1 MSAPNRGAISNS
13 SRTWPKRA
21 LALFGLMVVLLYALV
36 LFTGDR
42 SLSPK
47 LGIDLQGGTRVTLV
61 PQGEEPTQ
69 DQLAQARVIL
79 EQRVNGMG
87 VSGAEVVTNGNT
99 LVITVP
105 GEDTTQAQAVG
116 ATSQLLFRPVAD
128 QPMPDPAALGE
139 TIEEMA
145 NRWVE
150 YDVISVEG
158 ANEILGQVQDAINP
172 TTAEE
177 GEEEADAEDESSDAP
192 TVTAEPLPEPENS
205 LEAADRRDEMTD
217 MLLQDRQSEDPTVQ
231 AAALSLMQCD
241 ATTDPLAGA
250 DDPALPFVTCDYANQ
265 APYLLQPA
273 PLLTGIEDPEG
284 TRLTGNE
291 IDTNSPINGGLNS
304 QTGQMEI
311 SFSFQTGDG
320 PSGSE
325 TWANL
330 TQENLQKQIAIT
342 LDSAVI
348 SAPVIQG
355 ATPYGSATSITGQFT
370 QEEAQNLANNLRYG
384 ALPLS
389 FTGEDGE
396 SGGTT
401 EIVPPSLGHTAL
413 QAGLIAGIVGL
424 IMVALYSLYYFRA
437 LAGVSILTLVGA
449 AILTYG
455 SIVLLGRWI
464 GYSLDLSGIA
474 GLVIGIGATADSFVV
489 YYERIKDE
497 LLEGRTFRSAAT
509 KAWGR
514 ARSTIVTGNAV
525 TLIGSIVVYLLSV
538 GEVKGFAFTLGLTTV
553 FDLVVSFLIMAP
565 LMQLAARRPA
575 FAKPSMNGL
584 GGIFALAQERREQ
597 GFFSKSGKSAGANT
611 DAADNDAAPEEAPE
625 NKFRSVVG
633 PAATGSASS
642 TATEN
647 QSRGDSDSTTPSE
660 QDSQDEEK

>member
-1 MSAPNRGAISNS
+1 MSAPNRGAISKSN
-13 SRTWPKRA
+13 RTWPKRA
-21 LALFGLMVVLLYALV
+21 LALFGLIVILLYALI
-36 LFTGDR
+36 LFTGER

-69 DQLAQARVIL
+69 DQLAQARTIL

-116 ATSQLLFRPVAD
+116 ATSQLLFRPVAE
-128 QPMPDPAALGE
+128 QPNPDPAALGE

-150 YDVISVEG
+150 FDLISVDG
-158 ANEILGQVQDAINP
+158 ANQVLKQVHDAINP
-172 TTAEE
+172 TTDDE
-177 GEEEADAEDESSDAP
+177 GDAADDADSDAP
-192 TVTAEPLPEPENS
+192 TVTAEPRPEPENS
-205 LEAADRRDEMTD
+205 LEAADRRDEMTE
-217 MLLQDRQSEDPTVQ
+217 MLLKDRQSEDPTVQ

-241 ATTDPLAGA
+241 AATDPLAGA
-250 DDPALPFVTCDYANQ
+250 DDPALPFVTCDYDNQ
-265 APYLLQPA
+265 APYLLEPA
-273 PLLTGIEDPEG
+273 PLLAGIEDPEG

-320 PSGSE
+320 PTGSD
-325 TWANL
+325 TWAKL
-330 TQENLQKQIAIT
+330 TDEYLQKQIAIT

-355 ATPYGSATSITGQFT
+355 VTPYGSATSITGQFT
-370 QEEAQNLANNLRYG
+370 QEQAQSLANNLRYG

-401 EIVPPSLGHTAL
+401 EIVPPSLGKTAL
-413 QAGLIAGIVGL
+413 EAGLIAGVVGL
-424 IMVALYSLYYFRA
+424 LLVAAYSIYYFRA
-437 LAGVSILTLVGA
+437 LAGVSLITLVAA

-489 YYERIKDE
+489 YFERIKDE

-509 KAWGR
+509 KAWER
-514 ARSTIVTGNAV
+514 ARATIITGNVV
-525 TLIGSIVVYLLSV
+525 TLIGAVVVYMLAV

-553 FDLVVSFLIMAP
+553 FDIVVSFLVMAP
-565 LMQLAARRPA
+565 LMQIAARRPA

-584 GGIFALAQERREQ
+584 GGMFALVEERREQ
-597 GFFSKSGKSAGANT
+597 GFYAPGRNHRAAASTDSEAEGK
-611 DAADNDAAPEEAPE
+611 EEPV
-625 NKFRSVVG
+625 NQLRSVVG
-633 PAATGSASS
+633 PTSS
-642 TATEN
+642 TSEAPER
-647 QSRGDSDSTTPSE
+647 SESGDDPSAKPSD
-660 QDSQDEEK
+660 QDSQEEK

>member
-1 MSAPNRGAISNS
+1 MSAPNRGAISKSN
-13 SRTWPKRA
+13 RTWPKRA
-21 LALFGLMVVLLYALV
+21 LALFGLIVILLYALI
-36 LFTGDR
+36 LFTGER

-69 DQLAQARVIL
+69 DQLAQARTIL

-116 ATSQLLFRPVAD
+116 ATSQLLFRPVAE
-128 QPMPDPAALGE
+128 QPNPDPAALGE

-150 YDVISVEG
+150 FDLISVDG
-158 ANEILGQVQDAINP
+158 ANQVLKQVHDAINP
-172 TTAEE
+172 TTDDE
-177 GEEEADAEDESSDAP
+177 GEAADEADSDAP
-192 TVTAEPLPEPENS
+192 TVTAEPRPEPENS
-205 LEAADRRDEMTD
+205 LEAADRRDEMTE
-217 MLLQDRQSEDPTVQ
+217 MLLKDRQSEDPTVQ

-241 ATTDPLAGA
+241 AATDPLAGA
-250 DDPALPFVTCDYANQ
+250 DDPALPFVTCDYDNQ
-265 APYLLQPA
+265 APYLLEPA
-273 PLLTGIEDPEG
+273 PLLAGIEDPEG

-320 PSGSE
+320 PTGSD
-325 TWANL
+325 TWAKL
-330 TQENLQKQIAIT
+330 TDEYLQKQIAIT

-355 ATPYGSATSITGQFT
+355 VTPYGSATSITGQFT
-370 QEEAQNLANNLRYG
+370 QEQAQSLANNLRYG

-401 EIVPPSLGHTAL
+401 EIVPPSLGKTAL
-413 QAGLIAGIVGL
+413 EAGLIAGVVGL
-424 IMVALYSLYYFRA
+424 LLVAAYSIYYFRA
-437 LAGVSILTLVGA
+437 LAGVSLITLVAA

-489 YYERIKDE
+489 YFERIKDE

-509 KAWGR
+509 KAWER
-514 ARSTIVTGNAV
+514 ARATIITGNVV
-525 TLIGSIVVYLLSV
+525 TLIGAVVVYMLAV

-553 FDLVVSFLIMAP
+553 FDIVVSFLVMAP
-565 LMQLAARRPA
+565 LMQIAARRPA

-584 GGIFALAQERREQ
+584 GGMFALVEERREQ
-597 GFFSKSGKSAGANT
+597 GFYAPGRNHRAAASPDSEAEGK
-611 DAADNDAAPEEAPE
+611 EEPV
-625 NKFRSVVG
+625 NQLRSVVG
-633 PAATGSASS
+633 PTSSASS
-642 TATEN
+642 TSEAPER
-647 QSRGDSDSTTPSE
+647 SESGDDPSAKPSD
-660 QDSQDEEK
+660 QDSQEEK

>member
-1 MSAPNRGAISNS
+1 MSAPNRGAISKSN
-13 SRTWPKRA
+13 RTWPKRA
-21 LALFGLMVVLLYALV
+21 LALFGLIVILLYALI
-36 LFTGDR
+36 LFTGER

-69 DQLAQARVIL
+69 DQLAQARTIL

-116 ATSQLLFRPVAD
+116 ATSQLLFRPVAE
-128 QPMPDPAALGE
+128 QPNPDPAALGE

-150 YDVISVEG
+150 FDLISVDG
-158 ANEILGQVQDAINP
+158 ANQVLKQVHDAFNP
-172 TTAEE
+172 TTADE
-177 GEEEADAEDESSDAP
+177 GEAADDEDSDAP
-192 TVTAEPLPEPENS
+192 SVTAEPRPEPENS
-205 LEAADRRDEMTD
+205 LEAADRRDEMTE
-217 MLLQDRQSEDPTVQ
+217 MLLKDRQSEDPTVQ

-241 ATTDPLAGA
+241 AATDPLAGA
-250 DDPALPFVTCDYANQ
+250 DDPALPFVTCDYDNQ
-265 APYLLQPA
+265 APYLLEPA
-273 PLLTGIEDPEG
+273 PLLAGIEDPEG

-320 PSGSE
+320 PTGSD
-325 TWANL
+325 TWAKL
-330 TQENLQKQIAIT
+330 TDEYLQKQIAIT

-355 ATPYGSATSITGQFT
+355 VTPYGSATSITGQFT
-370 QEEAQNLANNLRYG
+370 QEQAQSLANNLRYG

-401 EIVPPSLGHTAL
+401 EIVPPSLGKTAL
-413 QAGLIAGIVGL
+413 EAGLIAGVVGL
-424 IMVALYSLYYFRA
+424 LLVAAYSIYYFRA
-437 LAGVSILTLVGA
+437 LAGVSLITLVAA

-489 YYERIKDE
+489 YFERIKDE

-509 KAWGR
+509 KAWER
-514 ARSTIVTGNAV
+514 ARATIITGNVV
-525 TLIGSIVVYLLSV
+525 TLIGAVVVYMLAV

-553 FDLVVSFLIMAP
+553 FDIVVSFLVMAP
-565 LMQLAARRPA
+565 LMQIAARRPA

-584 GGIFALAQERREQ
+584 GGMFALVEERREQ
-597 GFFSKSGKSAGANT
+597 GFYAPGRNHRAAASTDSEAEGK
-611 DAADNDAAPEEAPE
+611 EEPV
-625 NKFRSVVG
+625 NQLRSVVG
-633 PAATGSASS
+633 PTSSASS
-642 TATEN
+642 TSEAPER
-647 QSRGDSDSTTPSE
+647 SESGDDPSAKPSD
-660 QDSQDEEK
+660 QDSQEEK

>member
-1 MSAPNRGAISNS
+1 MI
-13 SRTWPKRA
+13 
-21 LALFGLMVVLLYALV
+21 LLYALI
-36 LFTGDR
+36 LFTGER

-69 DQLAQARVIL
+69 DQLAQARTIL

-116 ATSQLLFRPVAD
+116 ATSQLLFRPVAE
-128 QPMPDPAALGE
+128 QPNPDPAALGE

-150 YDVISVEG
+150 FDLISVDG
-158 ANEILGQVQDAINP
+158 ANQVLKQVHDAINP
-172 TTAEE
+172 TTDDE
-177 GEEEADAEDESSDAP
+177 GDAADDADSDAP
-192 TVTAEPLPEPENS
+192 TVTAEPRPEPENS
-205 LEAADRRDEMTD
+205 LEAADRRDEMTE
-217 MLLQDRQSEDPTVQ
+217 MLLKDRQSEDPTVQ

-241 ATTDPLAGA
+241 AATDPLAGA
-250 DDPALPFVTCDYANQ
+250 DDPALPFVTCDYDNQ
-265 APYLLQPA
+265 APYLLEPA
-273 PLLTGIEDPEG
+273 PLLAGIEDPEG

-320 PSGSE
+320 PTGSD
-325 TWANL
+325 TWAKL
-330 TQENLQKQIAIT
+330 TDEYLQKQIAIT

-355 ATPYGSATSITGQFT
+355 VTPYGSATSITGQFT
-370 QEEAQNLANNLRYG
+370 QEQAQSLANNLRYG

-401 EIVPPSLGHTAL
+401 EIVPPSLGKTAL
-413 QAGLIAGIVGL
+413 EAGLIAGVVGL
-424 IMVALYSLYYFRA
+424 LLVAAYSIYYFRA
-437 LAGVSILTLVGA
+437 LAGVSLITLVAA

-489 YYERIKDE
+489 YFERIKDE

-509 KAWGR
+509 KAWER
-514 ARSTIVTGNAV
+514 ARATIITGNVV
-525 TLIGSIVVYLLSV
+525 TLIGAVVVYMLAV

-553 FDLVVSFLIMAP
+553 FDIVVSFLVMAP
-565 LMQLAARRPA
+565 LMQIAARRPA

-584 GGIFALAQERREQ
+584 GGMFALVEERREQ
-597 GFFSKSGKSAGANT
+597 GFYAPGRNHRAAASTDSEAEGK
-611 DAADNDAAPEEAPE
+611 EEPV
-625 NKFRSVVG
+625 NQLRSVVG
-633 PAATGSASS
+633 PSSSASS
-642 TATEN
+642 TSEAPE
-647 QSRGDSDSTTPSE
+647 RSDSGDDPSAKPSD
-660 QDSQDEEK
+660 QDSQEEK

>member
-1 MSAPNRGAISNS
+1 MSAPNRGAISKSN
-13 SRTWPKRA
+13 RTWPKRA
-21 LALFGLMVVLLYALV
+21 LALFGLIVILLYALI
-36 LFTGDR
+36 LFTGER

-69 DQLAQARVIL
+69 DQLAQARTIL

-116 ATSQLLFRPVAD
+116 ATSQLLFRPVAE
-128 QPMPDPAALGE
+128 QPNPDPAALGE

-150 YDVISVEG
+150 FDLISVDG
-158 ANEILGQVQDAINP
+158 ANQVLKQVHDAINP
-172 TTAEE
+172 TTDDE
-177 GEEEADAEDESSDAP
+177 GDAADDADSDAP
-192 TVTAEPLPEPENS
+192 TVTAEPRPEPENS
-205 LEAADRRDEMTD
+205 LEAADRRDEMTE
-217 MLLQDRQSEDPTVQ
+217 MLLKDRQSEDPSVQ

-241 ATTDPLAGA
+241 AATDPLAGA
-250 DDPALPFVTCDYANQ
+250 DDPALPFVTCDYDNQ
-265 APYLLQPA
+265 APYLLEPA
-273 PLLTGIEDPEG
+273 PLLAGIEDPEG

-320 PSGSE
+320 PTGSD
-325 TWANL
+325 TWAKL
-330 TQENLQKQIAIT
+330 TDEYLQKKIAIT

-355 ATPYGSATSITGQFT
+355 VTPYGSATSITGQFT
-370 QEEAQNLANNLRYG
+370 QEQAQSLANNLRYG

-401 EIVPPSLGHTAL
+401 EIVPPSLGKTAL
-413 QAGLIAGIVGL
+413 EAGLIAGVVGL
-424 IMVALYSLYYFRA
+424 LLVAAYSIYYFRA
-437 LAGVSILTLVGA
+437 LAGVSLITLVAA

-489 YYERIKDE
+489 YFERIKDE

-509 KAWGR
+509 KAWER
-514 ARSTIVTGNAV
+514 ARATIITGNVV
-525 TLIGSIVVYLLSV
+525 TLIGAVVVYMLAV

-553 FDLVVSFLIMAP
+553 FDIVVSFLVMAP
-565 LMQLAARRPA
+565 LMQIAARRPA

-584 GGIFALAQERREQ
+584 GGMFALAEERREQ
-597 GFFSKSGKSAGANT
+597 GFYAPGRNHRAAASTDSEAEGK
-611 DAADNDAAPEEAPE
+611 EEPV
-625 NKFRSVVG
+625 NQLRSVVG
-633 PAATGSASS
+633 PTSSASS
-642 TATEN
+642 TSEAPER
-647 QSRGDSDSTTPSE
+647 SESGDDPSAKPSD
-660 QDSQDEEK
+660 QDSQEEK

>member
-1 MSAPNRGAISNS
+1 MSAPNRGAISKSN
-13 SRTWPKRA
+13 RTWPKRA
-21 LALFGLMVVLLYALV
+21 LALFGLIVILLYALI
-36 LFTGDR
+36 LFTGER

-69 DQLAQARVIL
+69 DQLAQARTIL

-116 ATSQLLFRPVAD
+116 ATSQLLFRPVAE
-128 QPMPDPAALGE
+128 QPNPDPAALGE

-150 YDVISVEG
+150 FDLISVDG
-158 ANEILGQVQDAINP
+158 ANQVLKQVHDAINP
-172 TTAEE
+172 TTDDE
-177 GEEEADAEDESSDAP
+177 GDAADDADSDSP
-192 TVTAEPLPEPENS
+192 TVTAEPRPEPENS
-205 LEAADRRDEMTD
+205 LEAADRRDEMTE
-217 MLLQDRQSEDPTVQ
+217 MLLKDRQSEDPTVQ

-241 ATTDPLAGA
+241 AATDPLAGA
-250 DDPALPFVTCDYANQ
+250 DDPALPFVTCDYDNQ
-265 APYLLQPA
+265 APYLLEPA
-273 PLLTGIEDPEG
+273 PLLAGIEDPEG

-304 QTGQMEI
+304 QSGQMEI

-320 PSGSE
+320 PTGSD
-325 TWANL
+325 TWAKL
-330 TQENLQKQIAIT
+330 TDEYLQKQIAIT

-355 ATPYGSATSITGQFT
+355 VTPYGSATSITGQFT
-370 QEEAQNLANNLRYG
+370 QEQAQSLANNLRYG

-401 EIVPPSLGHTAL
+401 EIVPPSLGKTAL
-413 QAGLIAGIVGL
+413 EAGLIAGVVGL
-424 IMVALYSLYYFRA
+424 LLVAAYSIYYFRA
-437 LAGVSILTLVGA
+437 LAGVSLITLVAA

-489 YYERIKDE
+489 YFERIKDE

-509 KAWGR
+509 KAWER
-514 ARSTIVTGNAV
+514 ARATIITGNVV
-525 TLIGSIVVYLLSV
+525 TLIGAVVVYMLAV

-553 FDLVVSFLIMAP
+553 FDIVVSFLVMAP
-565 LMQLAARRPA
+565 LMQIAARRPA

-584 GGIFALAQERREQ
+584 GGMFALVEERREQ
-597 GFFSKSGKSAGANT
+597 GFYAPGRNHRAAASTDSEAEGK
-611 DAADNDAAPEEAPE
+611 EEPV
-625 NKFRSVVG
+625 NQLRSVVG
-633 PAATGSASS
+633 PTSSASS
-642 TATEN
+642 TSEAPER
-647 QSRGDSDSTTPSE
+647 SESGDDPSAKPSD
-660 QDSQDEEK
+660 QDSQEEK

>member
-1 MSAPNRGAISNS
+1 MSAPNRGAISKSN
-13 SRTWPKRA
+13 RTWPKRA
-21 LALFGLMVVLLYALV
+21 LALFGLIVILLYALI
-36 LFTGDR
+36 LFTGER

-69 DQLAQARVIL
+69 DQLAQARTIL

-116 ATSQLLFRPVAD
+116 ATSQLLFRPVAE
-128 QPMPDPAALGE
+128 QPNPDPAALGE

-150 YDVISVEG
+150 FDLISVDG
-158 ANEILGQVQDAINP
+158 ANQVLKQVHDAINP
-172 TTAEE
+172 TTDDE
-177 GEEEADAEDESSDAP
+177 GEAADEADSDAP
-192 TVTAEPLPEPENS
+192 TVTAEPRPEPENS
-205 LEAADRRDEMTD
+205 LEAADRRDEMTE
-217 MLLQDRQSEDPTVQ
+217 MLLKDRQSEDPTVQ

-241 ATTDPLAGA
+241 AATDPLAGA
-250 DDPALPFVTCDYANQ
+250 DDPALPFVTCDYDNQ
-265 APYLLQPA
+265 APYLLEPA
-273 PLLTGIEDPEG
+273 PLLAGIEDPEG

-320 PSGSE
+320 PTGSD
-325 TWANL
+325 TWAKL
-330 TQENLQKQIAIT
+330 TDEYLQKQIAIT

-355 ATPYGSATSITGQFT
+355 VTPYGSATSITGQFT
-370 QEEAQNLANNLRYG
+370 QEQAQSLANNLRYG

-401 EIVPPSLGHTAL
+401 EIVPPSLGKTAL
-413 QAGLIAGIVGL
+413 EAGLIAGVVGL
-424 IMVALYSLYYFRA
+424 LLVAAYSIYYFRA
-437 LAGVSILTLVGA
+437 LAGVSLITLVAA

-474 GLVIGIGATADSFVV
+474 GLVIGVGATADSFVV
-489 YYERIKDE
+489 YFERIKDE

-509 KAWGR
+509 KAWER
-514 ARSTIVTGNAV
+514 ARATIITGNVV
-525 TLIGSIVVYLLSV
+525 TLIGAVVVYMLAV

-553 FDLVVSFLIMAP
+553 FDIVVSFLVMAP
-565 LMQLAARRPA
+565 LMQIAARRPA

-584 GGIFALAQERREQ
+584 GGMFALVEERREQ
-597 GFFSKSGKSAGANT
+597 GFYAPGRNHRAAASTDSEAEGK
-611 DAADNDAAPEEAPE
+611 EEPV
-625 NKFRSVVG
+625 NQLRSVVG
-633 PAATGSASS
+633 PTSSASS
-642 TATEN
+642 TSEAPER
-647 QSRGDSDSTTPSE
+647 SESGDDPSAKPSD
-660 QDSQDEEK
+660 QDSQEEK

>member
-1 MSAPNRGAISNS
+1 MSAPNRGAISKSN
-13 SRTWPKRA
+13 RTWPKRA
-21 LALFGLMVVLLYALV
+21 LALFGLIVILLYALI
-36 LFTGDR
+36 LFTGER

-69 DQLAQARVIL
+69 DQLAQARTIL

-116 ATSQLLFRPVAD
+116 ATSQLLFRPVAE
-128 QPMPDPAALGE
+128 QPNPDPAALGE

-150 YDVISVEG
+150 FDLISVDG
-158 ANEILGQVQDAINP
+158 ANQVLKQVHDAINP
-172 TTAEE
+172 TTDDE
-177 GEEEADAEDESSDAP
+177 GDAADEADSDAP
-192 TVTAEPLPEPENS
+192 TVTAEPRPEPENS
-205 LEAADRRDEMTD
+205 LEAADRRDEMTE
-217 MLLQDRQSEDPTVQ
+217 MLLKDRQSEDPTVQ

-241 ATTDPLAGA
+241 AATDPLAGA
-250 DDPALPFVTCDYANQ
+250 DDPALPFVTCDYDNQ
-265 APYLLQPA
+265 APYLLEPA
-273 PLLTGIEDPEG
+273 PLLAGIEDPEG

-304 QTGQMEI
+304 QSGQMEI

-320 PSGSE
+320 PTGSD
-325 TWANL
+325 TWAKL
-330 TQENLQKQIAIT
+330 TDEYLQKQIAIT

-355 ATPYGSATSITGQFT
+355 VTPYGSATSITGQFT
-370 QEEAQNLANNLRYG
+370 QEQAQSLANNLRYG

-401 EIVPPSLGHTAL
+401 EIVPPSLGKTAL
-413 QAGLIAGIVGL
+413 EAGLIAGVVGL
-424 IMVALYSLYYFRA
+424 LLVAAYSIYYFRA
-437 LAGVSILTLVGA
+437 LAGVSLITLVAA

-489 YYERIKDE
+489 YFERIKDE

-509 KAWGR
+509 KAWER
-514 ARSTIVTGNAV
+514 ARATIITGNVV
-525 TLIGSIVVYLLSV
+525 TLIGAVVVYMLAV

-553 FDLVVSFLIMAP
+553 FDIVVSFLVMAP
-565 LMQLAARRPA
+565 LMQIAARRPA

-584 GGIFALAQERREQ
+584 GGMFALVEERREQ
-597 GFFSKSGKSAGANT
+597 GFYAPGRNHRAAASTDSEAEGK
-611 DAADNDAAPEEAPE
+611 EEPV
-625 NKFRSVVG
+625 NQLRSVVG
-633 PAATGSASS
+633 PTSSASS
-642 TATEN
+642 TSEAPER
-647 QSRGDSDSTTPSE
+647 SESGDDPSAKPSD
-660 QDSQDEEK
+660 QDSQEEK

>member
-1 MSAPNRGAISNS
+1 MSAPNRGAISKSN
-13 SRTWPKRA
+13 RTWPKRA
-21 LALFGLMVVLLYALV
+21 LALFGLIVILLYALI
-36 LFTGDR
+36 LFTGER

-69 DQLAQARVIL
+69 DQLAQARTIL

-116 ATSQLLFRPVAD
+116 ATSQLLFRPVAE
-128 QPMPDPAALGE
+128 QPNPDPAALGE

-150 YDVISVEG
+150 FDLISVDG
-158 ANEILGQVQDAINP
+158 ANQVLKQVHDAINP
-172 TTAEE
+172 TTDDE
-177 GEEEADAEDESSDAP
+177 GDAADEADSDAP
-192 TVTAEPLPEPENS
+192 SVTAEPRPEPENS
-205 LEAADRRDEMTD
+205 LEAADRRDEMTE
-217 MLLQDRQSEDPTVQ
+217 MLLKDRQSEDPTVQ

-241 ATTDPLAGA
+241 AATDPLAGA
-250 DDPALPFVTCDYANQ
+250 DDPALPFVTCDYDNQ
-265 APYLLQPA
+265 APYLLEPA
-273 PLLTGIEDPEG
+273 PLLAGIEDPEG

-320 PSGSE
+320 PTGSD
-325 TWANL
+325 TWAKL
-330 TQENLQKQIAIT
+330 TDEYLQKQIAIT

-355 ATPYGSATSITGQFT
+355 VTPYGSATSITGQFT
-370 QEEAQNLANNLRYG
+370 QEQAQSLANNLRYG

-401 EIVPPSLGHTAL
+401 EIVPPSLGKTAL
-413 QAGLIAGIVGL
+413 EAGLIAGVVGL
-424 IMVALYSLYYFRA
+424 LLVAAYSIYYFRA
-437 LAGVSILTLVGA
+437 LAGVSLITLVAA

-489 YYERIKDE
+489 YFERIKDE

-509 KAWGR
+509 KAWER
-514 ARSTIVTGNAV
+514 ARATIITGNVV
-525 TLIGSIVVYLLSV
+525 TLIGAVVVYMLAV

-553 FDLVVSFLIMAP
+553 FDIVVSFLVMAP
-565 LMQLAARRPA
+565 LMQIAARRPA

-584 GGIFALAQERREQ
+584 GGMFALVEERREQ
-597 GFFSKSGKSAGANT
+597 GFYAPGRNHRAAASPDSEAEGK
-611 DAADNDAAPEEAPE
+611 EEPV
-625 NKFRSVVG
+625 NQLRSVVG
-633 PAATGSASS
+633 PTSSASS
-642 TATEN
+642 TSEAPER
-647 QSRGDSDSTTPSE
+647 SESGDDPSAKPSD
-660 QDSQDEEK
+660 QDSQEEK

>member
-1 MSAPNRGAISNS
+1 MSAPNRGAISKSN
-13 SRTWPKRA
+13 RTWPKRA
-21 LALFGLMVVLLYALV
+21 LALFGLIVILLYALI
-36 LFTGDR
+36 LFTGER

-69 DQLAQARVIL
+69 DQLAQARTIL

-116 ATSQLLFRPVAD
+116 ATSQLLFRPVAE
-128 QPMPDPAALGE
+128 QPNPDPAALGE

-150 YDVISVEG
+150 FDLISVDG
-158 ANEILGQVQDAINP
+158 ANQVLKQVHDAINP
-172 TTAEE
+172 TTDDE
-177 GEEEADAEDESSDAP
+177 GEAADEADSDAP
-192 TVTAEPLPEPENS
+192 TVTAEPRPEPENS
-205 LEAADRRDEMTD
+205 LEAADRRDEMTE
-217 MLLQDRQSEDPTVQ
+217 MLLKDRQSEDPTVQ

-241 ATTDPLAGA
+241 AATDPLAGA
-250 DDPALPFVTCDYANQ
+250 DDPALPFVTCDYDNQ
-265 APYLLQPA
+265 APYLLEPA
-273 PLLTGIEDPEG
+273 PLLAGIEDPEG

-311 SFSFQTGDG
+311 SFSFETGDG
-320 PSGSE
+320 PTGSD
-325 TWANL
+325 TWAKL
-330 TQENLQKQIAIT
+330 TDEYLQKQIAIT

-355 ATPYGSATSITGQFT
+355 VTPYGSATSITGQFT
-370 QEEAQNLANNLRYG
+370 QEQAQSLANNLRYG

-401 EIVPPSLGHTAL
+401 EIVPPSLGKTAL
-413 QAGLIAGIVGL
+413 EAGLIAGVVGL
-424 IMVALYSLYYFRA
+424 LLVAAYSIYYFRA
-437 LAGVSILTLVGA
+437 LAGVSLITLVAA

-489 YYERIKDE
+489 YFERIKDE

-509 KAWGR
+509 KAWER
-514 ARSTIVTGNAV
+514 ARATIITGNVV
-525 TLIGSIVVYLLSV
+525 TLIGAVVVYMLAV

-553 FDLVVSFLIMAP
+553 FDIVVSFLVMAP
-565 LMQLAARRPA
+565 LMQIAARRPA

-584 GGIFALAQERREQ
+584 GGMFALAEERREQ
-597 GFFSKSGKSAGANT
+597 GFYAPGRNHRAAASTDFEAEGK
-611 DAADNDAAPEEAPE
+611 EEPV
-625 NKFRSVVG
+625 NQLRSVVG
-633 PAATGSASS
+633 PTSSESS
-642 TATEN
+642 TSEAPER
-647 QSRGDSDSTTPSE
+647 SESGDDPSAKPSD
-660 QDSQDEEK
+660 QDSQEEK

>member
-1 MSAPNRGAISNS
+1 MSAPNRGAISKSN
-13 SRTWPKRA
+13 RTWPKRA
-21 LALFGLMVVLLYALV
+21 LALFGLIVILLYALI
-36 LFTGDR
+36 LFTGER

-69 DQLAQARVIL
+69 DQLAQARTIL

-116 ATSQLLFRPVAD
+116 ATSQLLFRPVAE
-128 QPMPDPAALGE
+128 QPNPDPAALGE

-150 YDVISVEG
+150 FDLISVDG
-158 ANEILGQVQDAINP
+158 ANQVLKQVHDAINP
-172 TTAEE
+172 TTDDE
-177 GEEEADAEDESSDAP
+177 GDAADEADSDAP
-192 TVTAEPLPEPENS
+192 SVTAEPRPEPENS
-205 LEAADRRDEMTD
+205 LEAADRRDEMTE
-217 MLLQDRQSEDPTVQ
+217 MLLKDRQSEDPTVQ

-241 ATTDPLAGA
+241 AATDPLAGA
-250 DDPALPFVTCDYANQ
+250 DDPALPFVTCDYDNQ
-265 APYLLQPA
+265 APYLLEPA
-273 PLLTGIEDPEG
+273 PLLAGIEDPEG

-320 PSGSE
+320 PTGSD
-325 TWANL
+325 TWAKL
-330 TQENLQKQIAIT
+330 TDEYLQKQIAIT

-355 ATPYGSATSITGQFT
+355 VTPYGSATSITGQFT
-370 QEEAQNLANNLRYG
+370 QEQAQSLANNLRYG

-401 EIVPPSLGHTAL
+401 EIVPPSLGKTAL
-413 QAGLIAGIVGL
+413 EAGLIAGVVGL
-424 IMVALYSLYYFRA
+424 LLVAAYSIYYFRA
-437 LAGVSILTLVGA
+437 LAGVSLITLVAA

-489 YYERIKDE
+489 YFERIKDE

-509 KAWGR
+509 KAWER
-514 ARSTIVTGNAV
+514 ARATIITGNVV
-525 TLIGSIVVYLLSV
+525 TLIGAVVVYMLAV

-553 FDLVVSFLIMAP
+553 FDIVVSFLVMAP
-565 LMQLAARRPA
+565 LMQIAARRPA

-584 GGIFALAQERREQ
+584 GGMFALVEERREQ
-597 GFFSKSGKSAGANT
+597 GFYAPGRNHRAAASTDSEAEGK
-611 DAADNDAAPEEAPE
+611 EEPV
-625 NKFRSVVG
+625 NQLRSVVG
-633 PAATGSASS
+633 PTSSASS
-642 TATEN
+642 TSEAPER
-647 QSRGDSDSTTPSE
+647 SESGDDPSAKPSD
-660 QDSQDEEK
+660 QDSQEEK

>member
-1 MSAPNRGAISNS
+1 MI
-13 SRTWPKRA
+13 
-21 LALFGLMVVLLYALV
+21 LLYALI
-36 LFTGDR
+36 LFTGER

-69 DQLAQARVIL
+69 DQLAQARTIL

-116 ATSQLLFRPVAD
+116 ATSQLLFRPVAE
-128 QPMPDPAALGE
+128 QPNPDPAALGE

-150 YDVISVEG
+150 FDLISVDG
-158 ANEILGQVQDAINP
+158 ANQVLKQVHDAINP
-172 TTAEE
+172 TTDDE
-177 GEEEADAEDESSDAP
+177 GDAADDADSDAP
-192 TVTAEPLPEPENS
+192 TVTAEPRPEPENS
-205 LEAADRRDEMTD
+205 LEAADRRDEMTE
-217 MLLQDRQSEDPTVQ
+217 MLLKDRQSEDPTVQ

-241 ATTDPLAGA
+241 AATDPLAGA
-250 DDPALPFVTCDYANQ
+250 DDPALPFVTCDYDNQ
-265 APYLLQPA
+265 APYLLEPA
-273 PLLTGIEDPEG
+273 PLLAGIEDPEG

-304 QTGQMEI
+304 QSGQMEI

-320 PSGSE
+320 PTGSD
-325 TWANL
+325 TWAKL
-330 TQENLQKQIAIT
+330 TDEYLQKKIAIT

-355 ATPYGSATSITGQFT
+355 VTPYGSATSITGQFT
-370 QEEAQNLANNLRYG
+370 QEQAQSLANNLRYG

-401 EIVPPSLGHTAL
+401 EIVPPSLGKTAL
-413 QAGLIAGIVGL
+413 EAGLIAGVVGL
-424 IMVALYSLYYFRA
+424 LLVAAYSIYYFRA
-437 LAGVSILTLVGA
+437 LAGVSLITLVAA

-489 YYERIKDE
+489 YFERIKDE

-509 KAWGR
+509 KAWER
-514 ARSTIVTGNAV
+514 ARATIITGNVV
-525 TLIGSIVVYLLSV
+525 TLIGAVVVYMLAV

-553 FDLVVSFLIMAP
+553 FDIVVSFLVMAP
-565 LMQLAARRPA
+565 LMQIAARRPA

-584 GGIFALAQERREQ
+584 GGMFALVEERREQ
-597 GFFSKSGKSAGANT
+597 GFYAPGRNHRAAASTDSEAEGK
-611 DAADNDAAPEEAPE
+611 EEPV
-625 NKFRSVVG
+625 NQLRSVVG
-633 PAATGSASS
+633 PTSSASS
-642 TATEN
+642 TSEAPER
-647 QSRGDSDSTTPSE
+647 SESGDDPSAKPSD
-660 QDSQDEEK
+660 QDSQEEK

>member
-1 MSAPNRGAISNS
+1 MSAPNRGAISKSN
-13 SRTWPKRA
+13 RTWPKRA
-21 LALFGLMVVLLYALV
+21 LALFGLIVIRLYALI
-36 LFTGDR
+36 LFTGER

-69 DQLAQARVIL
+69 DQLAQARTIL

-116 ATSQLLFRPVAD
+116 ATSQLLFRPVAE
-128 QPMPDPAALGE
+128 QPNPDPAALGE

-150 YDVISVEG
+150 FDLISVDG
-158 ANEILGQVQDAINP
+158 ANQVLKQVHDAINP
-172 TTAEE
+172 TTDDE
-177 GEEEADAEDESSDAP
+177 GDAADDADSDAP
-192 TVTAEPLPEPENS
+192 TVTAEPRPEPENS
-205 LEAADRRDEMTD
+205 LEAADRRDEMTE
-217 MLLQDRQSEDPTVQ
+217 MLLKDRQSEDPTVQ

-241 ATTDPLAGA
+241 AATDPLAGA
-250 DDPALPFVTCDYANQ
+250 DDPALPFVTCDYDNQ
-265 APYLLQPA
+265 APYLLEPA
-273 PLLTGIEDPEG
+273 PLLAGIEDPEG

-304 QTGQMEI
+304 QSGQMEI

-320 PSGSE
+320 PTGSD
-325 TWANL
+325 TWAKL
-330 TQENLQKQIAIT
+330 TDEYLQKQIAIT

-355 ATPYGSATSITGQFT
+355 VTPYGSATSITGQFT
-370 QEEAQNLANNLRYG
+370 QEQAQSLANNLRYG

-401 EIVPPSLGHTAL
+401 EIVPPSLGKTAL
-413 QAGLIAGIVGL
+413 EAGLIAGVVGL
-424 IMVALYSLYYFRA
+424 LLVAAYSIYYFRA
-437 LAGVSILTLVGA
+437 LAGVSLITLVAA

-489 YYERIKDE
+489 YFERIKDE

-509 KAWGR
+509 KAWER
-514 ARSTIVTGNAV
+514 ARATIITGNVV
-525 TLIGSIVVYLLSV
+525 TLIGAVVVYMLAV

-553 FDLVVSFLIMAP
+553 FDIVVSFLVMAP
-565 LMQLAARRPA
+565 LMQIAARRPA

-584 GGIFALAQERREQ
+584 GGMFALVEERREQ
-597 GFFSKSGKSAGANT
+597 GFYAPGRNHRAAASTDSEAEGK
-611 DAADNDAAPEEAPE
+611 EEPV
-625 NKFRSVVG
+625 NQLRSVVG
-633 PAATGSASS
+633 PTSSASS
-642 TATEN
+642 TSEAPER
-647 QSRGDSDSTTPSE
+647 SESGDDPSAKPSD
-660 QDSQDEEK
+660 QDSQEEK

>member
-1 MSAPNRGAISNS
+1 MSAPNRGAISKSN
-13 SRTWPKRA
+13 RTWPKRA
-21 LALFGLMVVLLYALV
+21 LALFGLIVILLYALI
-36 LFTGDR
+36 LFTGER

-69 DQLAQARVIL
+69 DQLAQARTIL

-116 ATSQLLFRPVAD
+116 ATSQLLFRPVAE
-128 QPMPDPAALGE
+128 QPNPDPAALGE

-150 YDVISVEG
+150 FDLISVDG
-158 ANEILGQVQDAINP
+158 ANQVLKQVHDAINP
-172 TTAEE
+172 TTDDE
-177 GEEEADAEDESSDAP
+177 GEAADDEDSDAP
-192 TVTAEPLPEPENS
+192 SVTAEPRPEPENS
-205 LEAADRRDEMTD
+205 LEAADRRDEMTE
-217 MLLQDRQSEDPTVQ
+217 MLLKDRQSEDPTVQ
-231 AAALSLMQCD
+231 GAALSLMQCD
-241 ATTDPLAGA
+241 AATDPLAGA
-250 DDPALPFVTCDYANQ
+250 DDPALPFVTCDYDNQ
-265 APYLLQPA
+265 APYLLEPA
-273 PLLTGIEDPEG
+273 PLLAGIEDPEG

-320 PSGSE
+320 PTGSD
-325 TWANL
+325 TWAKL
-330 TQENLQKQIAIT
+330 TDEYLQKQIAIT

-355 ATPYGSATSITGQFT
+355 VTPYGSATSITGQFT
-370 QEEAQNLANNLRYG
+370 QEQAQSLANNLRYG

-401 EIVPPSLGHTAL
+401 EIVPPSLGKTAL
-413 QAGLIAGIVGL
+413 EAGLIAGVVGL
-424 IMVALYSLYYFRA
+424 LLVAAYSIYYFRA
-437 LAGVSILTLVGA
+437 LAGVSLITLVAA

-474 GLVIGIGATADSFVV
+474 GLVIGVGATADSFVV
-489 YYERIKDE
+489 YFERIKDE

-509 KAWGR
+509 KAWER
-514 ARSTIVTGNAV
+514 ARATIITGNVV
-525 TLIGSIVVYLLSV
+525 TLIGAVVVYMLAV

-553 FDLVVSFLIMAP
+553 FDIVVSFLVMAP
-565 LMQLAARRPA
+565 LMQIAARRPA

-584 GGIFALAQERREQ
+584 GGMFALVEERREQ
-597 GFFSKSGKSAGANT
+597 GFYAPGRNHRAAASTDSEAEGK
-611 DAADNDAAPEEAPE
+611 EEPV
-625 NKFRSVVG
+625 NQLRSVVG
-633 PAATGSASS
+633 PTSSASS
-642 TATEN
+642 TSEAPER
-647 QSRGDSDSTTPSE
+647 SESGDDPSAKPSD
-660 QDSQDEEK
+660 QDSQEEK